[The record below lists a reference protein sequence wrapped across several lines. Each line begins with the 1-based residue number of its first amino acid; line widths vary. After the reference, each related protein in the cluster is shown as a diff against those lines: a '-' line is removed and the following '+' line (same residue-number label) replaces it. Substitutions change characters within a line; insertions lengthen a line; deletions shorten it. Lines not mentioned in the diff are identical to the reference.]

1 MIKSGIELHSII
13 SDACSA
19 CLAYELDKDS
29 GHTKKYSIHRFYS
42 KTIMQ
47 NIFWFSNILVYRL
60 GGSTYECSI
69 IRTVGGYFQT
79 IVSLN
84 GFENS
89 GDAFTDLLMDIIA
102 DDFQK

>member
-1 MIKSGIELHSII
+1 MKKSGIELHSII

-29 GHTKKYSIHRFYS
+29 GHAE
-42 KTIMQ
+42 
-47 NIFWFSNILVYRL
+47 SNVLVYRL

-69 IRTVGGYFQT
+69 IRTIGGCFQT
-79 IVSLN
+79 VVSVY
-84 GFENS
+84 GFDNS
-89 GDAFTDLLMDIIA
+89 GDAFTDLLTDIIA